1 MLESAKLSFSRV
13 GVHSIDGSNG
23 VMYMPRVSLWIRGRK
38 TAKIGYLM
46 PDRFDKKDYIG
57 IALLPEF
64 IIVITTAEYIVV
76 DESAEERKAISR
88 EETGEMI
95 GVQEDGFLCRK
106 GDVLQLRDIDCE
118 IVGERGLTAA
128 EIRELDARKKII

>member
-1 MLESAKLSFSRV
+1 
-13 GVHSIDGSNG
+13 
-23 VMYMPRVSLWIRGRK
+23 MPRVSLWIRGRK

-64 IIVITTAEYIVV
+64 IVIITTAEYIVV

-88 EETGEMI
+88 EETGEMV

-118 IVGERGLTAA
+118 IVGERGLTAE
-128 EIRELDARKKII
+128 EIRELDARKKKI